1 METYQIRVED
11 EHKELV
17 AKVENLR
24 KFLKSDKMAT
34 LNAEQTMLLRKQ
46 LEAMGDYQKILEQRI
61 ETF

>member
-11 EHKELV
+11 EHKELL